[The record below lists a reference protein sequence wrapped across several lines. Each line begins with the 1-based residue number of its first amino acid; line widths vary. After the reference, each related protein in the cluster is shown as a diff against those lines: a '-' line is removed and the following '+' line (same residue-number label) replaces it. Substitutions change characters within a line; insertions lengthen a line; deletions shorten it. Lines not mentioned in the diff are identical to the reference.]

1 MVPSGTMNV
10 YAAGTSTKGDIR
22 VVSATFRPDLR
33 GGLPTGRNPRVHT
46 STYPGADPRFVRT
59 LRAPVR
65 VLARPI
71 RRQLASQRGAPRYR
85 GRWFSLLQEP
95 RCREVLRY
103 RHWGALPG
111 ALRDR
116 LDLATRFR
124 TFAAERRG
132 QHPSSRIWCGR
143 PGHWP
148 GLAGSRR
155 HQIPRLETLFR
166 RRVEAPIVDRLG
178 ALLLLRPRAWRP
190 LSGRLLGSLTVSV
203 RLRPVPLAVG

>member
-1 MVPSGTMNV
+1 MSLAQRFAQIFGAVYLLVGILGFIPPLIPGQIQGLLGPFEPLSGFLLGLFAVNWLHSV
-10 YAAGTSTKGDIR
+10 AHLAIGAAG
-22 VVSATFRPDLR
+22 
-33 GGLPTGRNPRVHT
+33 
-46 STYPGADPRFVRT
+46 
-59 LRAPVR
+59 
-65 VLARPI
+65 
-71 RRQLASQRGAPRYR
+71 LASYR
-85 GRWFSLLQEP
+85 SHTAARSYG
-95 RCREVLRY
+95 Y

-132 QHPSSRIWCGR
+132 QHPSSRIWRGR

-148 GLAGSRR
+148 GLVGSRR

-178 ALLLLRPRAWRP
+178 APYYCFAPGRGAPSRAAC
-190 LSGRLLGSLTVSV
+190 LGL
-203 RLRPVPLAVG
+203 

>member
-10 YAAGTSTKGDIR
+10 YAVGTSTKGDTR

-33 GGLPTGRNPRVHT
+33 GDLPTGRNPRVHT

-95 RCREVLRY
+95 RCCEVLRY

-148 GLAGSRR
+148 GLVGSRR

-166 RRVEAPIVDRLG
+166 RRVEAPIGRRWAPYYCLAPGRGAPSRAACLG
-178 ALLLLRPRAWRP
+178 L
-190 LSGRLLGSLTVSV
+190 
-203 RLRPVPLAVG
+203 